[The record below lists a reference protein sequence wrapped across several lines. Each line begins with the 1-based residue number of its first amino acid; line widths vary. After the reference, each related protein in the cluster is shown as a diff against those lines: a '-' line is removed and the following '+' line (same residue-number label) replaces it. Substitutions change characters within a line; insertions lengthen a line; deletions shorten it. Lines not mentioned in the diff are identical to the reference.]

1 MQFLKKVGQPS
12 TKGNLTRNNDYE
24 IKTFTTNLRNR
35 SPMATNSY
43 YSRRSP
49 IKKNERTVDSI
60 GGGEMMYVDPNE
72 VNFRPNEEQHSQM
85 SNNYI
90 MRSPGEVKE
99 EQIPS
104 YRNEYERS
112 QIETSQHMG
121 YTNTNNRIPQFSI
134 DMDKRR
140 ERMSRSPKTINLG
153 ETAQEAEYNIRTIR
167 ERSPKVSR
175 GNSPQDNLVAER
187 SYNVMSETG
196 NIFLDQPMQQGSFAR
211 QNEIIGSPGYM
222 QQTSYEM
229 KGSQDMGN
237 NSREIKFAMNPRDLQ
252 EPMPGILQKMSP
264 HVNVDG
270 ESDSGSDKNDNV
282 NQIKDLKTQ
291 LDNRRSNVILKNDD
305 GMVEGRR
312 IPNEM
317 DKIEDMVRLRE
328 MQENITGEEVKKLVR
343 QYVKAYDPR
352 KDQDGNLIST
362 SQTVLQSTKDDMYN
376 ERYKVLQKMNKLSNI
391 LLSKNRNTL
400 NETDINLNRSY
411 GEKTFDKKTLNS
423 TVIGGQKRTLKRKPK
438 FLYISL
444 AMLSKGL
451 NAEDKTILRWQRI
464 DKGGV
469 VDLAQEQIRKKE
481 KYKIRKMKA
490 KGRAHNLI
498 NPKYKEK
505 AAKIVQAWWRERKE
519 KYKKI
524 LDQIIKIQSVWR
536 GKFTRKYVYDI
547 IFMSYLHQKFLDI
560 MSNTLVGHVR
570 PRVWNALFS
579 RKKLAKET
587 LANLLTRKDDRF
599 SALRI
604 RPYFLRWDAIANFLK
619 RRILK
624 SEKLVIKKGDD
635 EQRKK
640 LLKKYLDEWIL
651 RTNLD
656 KYIGKAKDAEEKKQ
670 KFFGTINLIN
680 GLSNFSK
687 RIVQKNTQD
696 PIKNYLKELLRQ
708 KLLTKIVNNTQ
719 RNNYYIKLRY
729 YLNKWRDAINKGKL
743 KDFKTDVFA
752 KNVTRVHSRMDKI
765 KLKKYFDRWRRQ
777 VPRGKRILDINEGA
791 EILKRFALRTTFMD
805 PLNAF
810 SEKIDNENEREA
822 SLKILI
828 MKRRNLK
835 NNLRDYFNRWKNN
848 TVRLNDKDYRNEIFA
863 TLLKNIAS
871 NYERRILYKR
881 FNQWRQRPKV
891 DVHGEMSKIKN
902 FEIIIK
908 KIFQNNLYPDK
919 EEFLEKLSKTRA
931 DRTLKNAGGKIF
943 KNYGKKDK
951 NLLKYYFY
959 KWRKQI
965 NKDQISDL
973 HKQLLKALIINKQ
986 TINNRNLL
994 YKYFTRWRLF
1004 VGDKRNYDNM
1014 DKLKKVGQG
1023 GDLLSNIHHRRIR
1036 DFITRLYRKMGK
1048 DYRPKIVKD
1057 LVKKLDMPRSN
1068 VRECFDRWRR
1078 ICEKQR
1084 ATENMTIL
1092 KGKFINIGVKN
1103 VKERSNRDLLMKA
1116 FFKWKIL
1123 CRKPEEYY
1131 PKITKGLDLLI
1142 QYFKKNL
1149 CDEPFSKISYYRNFT
1164 RPLNKIIKN
1173 YRNQENRL
1181 LNGKLRNLFG
1191 RWRKLIGD
1199 ENIKDLKTNII
1210 YKTKHY
1216 LNNNMKM
1223 KLLAKYF
1230 TRWKLYRKKGLDVNF
1245 IKGIDTLTNIFK
1257 NNGKQDIFDAF
1268 KYKIDKISKNKGAG
1282 GLARV
1287 SENQKNKLLH
1297 NALYKWYRN
1306 AMNTDPNR
1314 LKKIKTRLR
1323 RFIKRNEEEPRA
1335 KAFFKWRNKIK
1346 MLQFRDKDLL
1356 RAKKIIGNTLRMN
1369 DKKTL
1374 NYYMSTWKKKVQQ
1387 IREEYLKS
1395 LLVKQIKT
1403 SQIVKEQITNESRLR
1418 SALLKWRSKLVP
1430 IDYLDRLKQIRKG
1443 CKLFKRGLKKRDE
1456 RQIFDNINEL
1466 AKYNRKNNLLKIIIN
1481 EINPEIAKY
1490 HMKRCFDVWK
1500 SKVPDT
1506 QRMKNKIKLLFED
1519 YLYSDKVHDG
1529 LFKNPKEDIVNL
1541 FKQYYDKKK
1550 NAAEKIS
1557 KFAKNIN
1564 LVKKYREKMLG
1575 ILKLNKILN
1584 NKEKALN
1591 EIKRIQFIRY
1601 YRQTQKVKNDENAR
1615 IIQKF
1620 IKEKL
1625 RRYFDKKKLIQ
1636 KGAETFNIFIIKK
1649 VFKNIKDKAKDNY
1662 TTKVLKNTITRQEKA
1677 NNDTLRNAFNKWRNI
1692 IPEIKK
1698 DEAANKIINLFRVNK
1713 SKNVRDN
1720 LRLRITKLINIYENY
1735 EDKNKKKLY
1744 WNLHEWLRRA
1754 LVIKNNENAKI
1765 IQAFCR
1771 MKMNQHNEKVA
1782 KEKLRDLFKKDTK
1795 HKLAIIMERASRI
1808 IGGKGEVLYKAL
1820 QDILY
1825 RNPFDKFMDNLKFL
1839 AQVNTLRKIQPKIHE
1854 KLREYYIPKY
1864 LKKWKENTY
1873 DVTVRQTKILQ
1884 KFLRDQYAK
1893 KMERDRQRREE
1904 LLIEIVKRKQKNNL
1918 YKLQLPFNIWS
1929 KKTKLAKMNESAT
1942 KIQNMFRNYLAKE
1955 KAKDLSCQNKWKLLI
1970 RKIIYRNTV
1979 DGLKNAGTQ
1988 RNLRINQKKILTII
2002 FEKKIFDDGQSSLKR
2017 YMDKWKRYVQYY
2029 NKNVNKIQ
2037 NNFRVYLANKEK
2049 NRLKRIN
2056 EILKKT
2062 VIKTDKTLNDTL
2074 RSKLRKWNNR
2084 VKLIDYNENSRIIQR
2099 FIRPKLARLLFNKFQ
2114 NFFYDNGTKK
2124 AIKLLVLA
2132 GKMNKL
2138 LHALNRPSVQ
2148 RFRNNFEKI
2157 STNNKINEN
2166 LRNLV
2171 AKTNNKNNQQMSTRY
2186 FHRWVN
2192 IIDALKNKE
2201 NDSASI
2207 IQRAFLRSK
2216 ALDEKNRLKRIKEL
2230 LTKITVQKH
2239 NISNNKLYIYFTRWL
2254 SNTRIMAIN
2263 ENARIIQD
2271 FCRGIMQ
2278 RCKEQKDLNNKLRMN
2293 KGILKLGEIK
2303 FGKDFIVEKI
2313 KSEINRNKFKKFNDD
2328 LKKHK
2333 LNTLKECFDKI
2344 KKTAF
2349 DNKLKNALKVPDTFR
2364 KRILKKI
2371 IIIWKENTDKVAR
2384 NQAANTIINNWR
2396 KYNLKIKKENR
2407 DEILRDI
2414 FIKLYNKNS
2423 DIQNKYFNRWRDI
2436 TNKIKENFAKRQVAK
2451 YLEERFRI
2459 SNARNNWKKLSKNI
2473 LLKNRNNDLFELINR
2488 TKKYIYLNRLKNP
2501 LVEIARKKF
2510 LTKLKDDKRK
2520 EDILDKLDKIIPRR
2534 DDTNTEIILRKYLL
2548 KWNEQ
2553 KDKLNKREN
2562 NLRKAMDEI
2571 EKRMIKTDVEK
2582 INDAM
2587 LVHKF
2592 NHDLPYI
2599 RSKLF
2604 FSNLRKNA
2612 EKKNKYENL
2621 AKTLE
2626 NADNELKNHNKQ
2638 KLLNKILKLFA
2649 YKKIEGLVNACN
2661 DYDKNIIKP
2670 KYGKEFLQKLF
2681 VNMTNTSQ
2689 YNYENRIDS
2698 TNRPK
2703 TTKLL
2708 FKKKLLKNDNNKIIE
2723 DKQAPIKKCLP
2734 GFVAYLDKKIQ
2745 ERNQNSLN
2753 EIKRFYASNKFCY
2766 LLKKFSNKKIL
2777 PPKEDVIEV
2786 MKREKKYSQ
2795 TRPLYQVKLF
2805 KLLRKKYIR
2814 EITTKLEEPSRLY
2827 KLFYL
2832 INVTQMHKKITSQRF
2847 FREMIRKWRFI
2858 AFTKKMARRKL
2869 ELMYKNL
2876 HASYMQMA
2884 DEIFGDDEVNPSV
2897 IKQFEMFGNNVGM
2910 FTAQEPEVGEELKK
2924 RYYTTVDKR
2933 YVFKNDGS
2941 ANSELRKTFTKEQII
2956 TEKQEVEEEEKEVIS
2971 ERRPINKDLSH
2982 SFREVKTN
2990 GFQRK
2995 YFKKGKEN

>member
-12 TKGNLTRNNDYE
+12 TNNNLTRNNDYE
-24 IKTFTTNLRNR
+24 FKTFTTNLRNR

-49 IKKNERTVDSI
+49 IKKDQRTLDSV
-60 GGGEMMYVDPNE
+60 GVGEMMYVDPNE
-72 VNFRPNEEQHSQM
+72 VNFRQNDESQM

-90 MRSPGEVKE
+90 MRSPGDVKE
-99 EQIPS
+99 ENIPA

-112 QIETSQHMG
+112 QIETSQNMG
-121 YTNTNNRIPQFSI
+121 YANAKESRIPQFSI
-134 DMDKRR
+134 EINKRR
-140 ERMSRSPKTINLG
+140 EKLSRSPKTINLG
-153 ETAQEAEYNIRTIR
+153 ETAQEAEYNIKTVRG
-167 ERSPKVSR
+167 RSPHISR
-175 GNSPQDNLVAER
+175 ANSPQENIVAER

-196 NIFLDQPMQQGSFAR
+196 NIFLDQPMQQGSFIR

-229 KGSQDMGN
+229 KGSQEIGNN
-237 NSREIKFAMNPRDLQ
+237 NSREIRFAMNPRDLQ
-252 EPMPGILQKMSP
+252 EPMPGVLQKMSP

-270 ESDSGSDKNDNV
+270 ESDSGSEKNDNV

-291 LDNRRSNVILKNDD
+291 LDNRRSNVILRNDD
-305 GMVEGRR
+305 GMVESRR

-317 DKIEDMVRLRE
+317 DKIEDMVRSRE
-328 MQENITGEEVKKLVR
+328 MQDNITGEEVKKLVR

-352 KDQDGNLIST
+352 KDQDGNLISD
-362 SQTVLQSTKDDMYN
+362 SQTILQSTKDAMYN

-411 GEKTFDKKTLNS
+411 GEKTFDKRTLNT
-423 TVIGGQKRTLKRKPK
+423 TVIGGQKRTVRRKPK
-438 FLYISL
+438 FLYVSL

-451 NAEDKTILRWQRI
+451 NTEDRTILRYQRV

-469 VDLAQEQIRKKE
+469 VDLAQEQIKKKE
-481 KYKIRKMKA
+481 KYKIKKMKA
-490 KGRAHNLI
+490 KGRGHNMI
-498 NPKYKEK
+498 NPKYREK

-547 IFMSYLHQKFLDI
+547 IFMTYLYQKFFDK
-560 MSNTLVGHVR
+560 MKKVLVNHVR
-570 PRVWNALFS
+570 PRVWDDLFS

-587 LANLLTRKDDRF
+587 LGNLLLRKDNRF

-635 EQRKK
+635 AQRKK

-670 KFFGTINLIN
+670 KFFGVMNLIS
-680 GLSNFSK
+680 GLNNFSK
-687 RIVQKNTQD
+687 RTVQKNTKD
-696 PIKNYLKELLRQ
+696 PIKNYLQELLR
-708 KLLTKIVNNTQ
+708 KKILTKIVNNTQ
-719 RNNYYIKLRY
+719 RNNLNIKLRY
-729 YLNKWRDAINKGKL
+729 YLNRWRDAINKGKL
-743 KDFKTDVFA
+743 KDLKTDVFA

-765 KLKKYFDRWRRQ
+765 KLKKYFDKWRRQ

-791 EILKRFALRTTFMD
+791 EILKRFTLRTTFMD

-810 SEKIDNENEREA
+810 ADKIDNENERETA
-822 SLKILI
+822 LKILI

-848 TVRLNDKDYRNEIFA
+848 TIRLNDKDYRNEIFA
-863 TLLKNIAS
+863 TLVKNLVS
-871 NYERRILYKR
+871 NMERRILYKR

-908 KIFQNNLYPDK
+908 KVFQNNLYPDK
-919 EEFLEKLSKTRA
+919 EEFLDKLSKTRA

-973 HKQLLKALIINKQ
+973 HQQLLKALIINNQ

-994 YKYFTRWRLF
+994 SKYFTRWRLF
-1004 VGDKRNYDNM
+1004 VGDSRNYDNM
-1014 DKLKKVGQG
+1014 DKLKKVRQG

-1068 VRECFDRWRR
+1068 LRECFDRWRR
-1078 ICEKQR
+1078 ICEIQK
-1084 ATENMTIL
+1084 ATENMTLL

-1103 VKERSNRDLLMKA
+1103 VKDRSNRDLLMKA

-1131 PKITKGLDLLI
+1131 PKITRGLDILT

-1149 CDEPFSKISYYRNFT
+1149 CDEPFSKIYYHRNFT
-1164 RPLNKIIKN
+1164 RPLNKIIRN
-1173 YRNQENRL
+1173 YKNQENRL

-1199 ENIKDLKTNII
+1199 ENVKDLKTNII
-1210 YKTKHY
+1210 YKTKNY
-1216 LNNNMKM
+1216 LDNTMKM
-1223 KLLAKYF
+1223 KLLSKYF
-1230 TRWKLYRKKGLDVNF
+1230 TRWKLYRRKGLDVNF
-1245 IKGIDTLTNIFK
+1245 TKGIETITNVFK
-1257 NNGKQDIFDAF
+1257 NYGRQPVFDAF
-1268 KYKIDKISKNKGAG
+1268 KYKIDQISKNKGAG

-1287 SENQKNKLLH
+1287 SENQKKKLLH
-1297 NALYKWYRN
+1297 NALYRWYRG

-1335 KAFFKWRNKIK
+1335 KAFYKWRNKIK

-1356 RAKKIIGNTLRMN
+1356 RAQKIILNNLRMN

-1387 IREEYLKS
+1387 IREQYLKS

-1466 AKYNRKNNLLKIIIN
+1466 AKYNRKNTLLKIIIN

-1490 HMKRCFDVWK
+1490 HMKRCLDIWK

-1506 QRMKNKIKLLFED
+1506 QRMKNKIHLLFED

-1529 LFKNPKEDIVNL
+1529 LFRNSKEDIINL

-1550 NAAEKIS
+1550 RAADKIS

-1564 LVKKYREKMLG
+1564 LVKKYREKMLA

-1601 YRQTQKVKNDENAR
+1601 YRQAQKLKNDENAR

-1625 RRYFDKKKLIQ
+1625 RKLFDKKQLIQ
-1636 KGAETFNIFIIKK
+1636 KGADAFNVFIIKK
-1649 VFKNIKDKAKDNY
+1649 IFNNIKDKAKDNY
-1662 TTKVLKNTITRQEKA
+1662 TTKVIKNTIIRQEKA
-1677 NNDTLRNAFNKWRNI
+1677 NNDSLRNAFNKWRNI

-1698 DEAANKIINLFRVNK
+1698 HEAANKIINLFRTNK
-1713 SKNVRDN
+1713 SKNIRDN
-1720 LRLRITKLINIYENY
+1720 LRLRIIKLINIYENY
-1735 EDKNKKKLY
+1735 EDKNRKKLY
-1744 WNLHEWLRRA
+1744 WSLQEWLRRA
-1754 LVIKNNENAKI
+1754 LIIKNNENART
-1765 IQAFCR
+1765 IQRFCR
-1771 MKMNQHNEKVA
+1771 MKMQQHNEKVA

-1795 HKLAIIMERASRI
+1795 HKLAQIMERSSRI
-1808 IGGKGEVLYKAL
+1808 IGGKGEVVYKAL

-1825 RNPFDKFMDNLKFL
+1825 RNPYDKFIDNLKFL
-1839 AQVNTLRKIQPKIHE
+1839 GKVNTLKKIQPKIHE
-1854 KLREYYIPKY
+1854 IIKEYYLPKY
-1864 LKKWKENTY
+1864 LKRWKENTY

-1904 LLIEIVKRKQKNNL
+1904 LLFEIVQRKQKNNL

-1929 KKTKLAKMNESAT
+1929 KKAKLANMNESAT
-1942 KIQNMFRNYLAKE
+1942 KIQNIFRKYLAKE
-1955 KAKDLSCQNKWKLLI
+1955 KAKDLSSQDKWKYLI
-1970 RKIIYRNTV
+1970 RKIIYRNAV
-1979 DGLKNAGTQ
+1979 DGLKNAGTEK
-1988 RNLRINQKKILTII
+1988 NLKINQKKILKII
-2002 FEKKIFDDGQSSLKR
+2002 YEKKVYEDGQSSLKR
-2017 YMDKWKRYVQYY
+2017 YMDKWRRYVKNY
-2029 NKNVNKIQ
+2029 NDKVNKIQ
-2037 NNFRVYLANKEK
+2037 NNFRIFLANKEK

-2056 EILKKT
+2056 DILKKT
-2062 VIKTDKTLNDTL
+2062 VLKTDKTLTDTL

-2084 VKLIDYNENSRIIQR
+2084 VKLINYNENSRIIQR

-2114 NFFYDNGTKK
+2114 NFFYDNGQKK
-2124 AIKLLVLA
+2124 AIKLLVLV

-2148 RFRNNFEKI
+2148 RFRNNLEKI
-2157 STNNKINEN
+2157 TTNNKINDN
-2166 LRNLV
+2166 LRNIV
-2171 AKTNNKNNQQMSTRY
+2171 TKENDKKNQNMINKY
-2186 FHRWVN
+2186 FYKWAN
-2192 IIDALKNKE
+2192 TIDKLKKKE

-2207 IQRAFLRSK
+2207 IQRAFLRFK
-2216 ALDEKNRLKRIKEL
+2216 ALEQKNKLKKIKEL
-2230 LTKITVQKH
+2230 LIKLTIQKH

-2254 SNTRIMAIN
+2254 SNARIMAIN

-2271 FCRGIMQ
+2271 FCRGIMK

-2293 KGILKLGEIK
+2293 KGILKLVDIR
-2303 FGKDFIVEKI
+2303 FGKDFITEKI
-2313 KSEINRNKFKKFNDD
+2313 ISEINRNKFKKFNDS
-2328 LKKHK
+2328 LKNHK

-2349 DNKLKNALKVPDTFR
+2349 DNQLKNALKVPDSFR
-2364 KRILKKI
+2364 ERILKKI
-2371 IIIWKENTDKVAR
+2371 ITIWKENTDKLAR
-2384 NQAANTIINNWR
+2384 KKGANTIIKNWR
-2396 KYNLKIKKENR
+2396 IYNLKKKKENR
-2407 DEILRDI
+2407 DQILKDI
-2414 FIKLYNKNS
+2414 FIKLYNKDS
-2423 DIQNKYFNRWRDI
+2423 DMKKKYFNRWKDMN
-2436 TNKIKENFAKRQVAK
+2436 NKIKDEFAKKRVAK
-2451 YLEERFRI
+2451 YIAERFRI
-2459 SNARNNWKKLSKNI
+2459 SNARQNWKKLSKNI

-2488 TKKYIYLNRLKNP
+2488 TKKYVYLNKLKNP
-2501 LVEIARKKF
+2501 FIEIARRTF
-2510 LTKLKDDKRK
+2510 ITKLKDDKRK
-2520 EDILDKLDKIIPRR
+2520 EDVLDKLNNIIPRR
-2534 DDTNTEIILRKYLL
+2534 DDTNNEIILRKYFL
-2548 KWNEQ
+2548 KWIEQ
-2553 KDKLNKREN
+2553 KDKINKREN

-2571 EKRMIKTDVEK
+2571 EKRMIKTNVEK

-2612 EKKNKYENL
+2612 ENKNKLENL
-2621 AKTLE
+2621 AKTLQ
-2626 NADNELKNHNKQ
+2626 NADNEIKNQNKQ
-2638 KLLNKILKLFA
+2638 KLLNKILKLYA
-2649 YKKIEGLVNACN
+2649 YKKIEGLINACN
-2661 DYDKNIIKP
+2661 DYDNTILKP

-2681 VNMTNTSQ
+2681 VNMTNRSQ

-2698 TNRPK
+2698 TNKPK

-2708 FKKKLLKNDNNKIIE
+2708 FKKKVLKNDNNKIIE

-2734 GFVAYLDKKIQ
+2734 GFVAYLDRKIKD
-2745 ERNQNSLN
+2745 RNQGSLN
-2753 EIKRFYASNKFCY
+2753 QIKRFYASNKFCY
-2766 LLKKFSNKKIL
+2766 LLKKFTNKQIL

-2795 TRPLYQVKLF
+2795 TRPLYQIKLF

-2832 INVTQMHKKITSQRF
+2832 INVTQMHKKITNQRF

-2924 RYYTTVDKR
+2924 KYYTTVDKR

-2941 ANSELRKTFTKEQII
+2941 TNSELRKTFTKEQII
-2956 TEKQEVEEEEKEVIS
+2956 MEKEEVEEEKEVVS
-2971 ERRPINKDLSH
+2971 ESRPINKDLSR
-2982 SFREVKTN
+2982 SFREVKSN

-2995 YFKKGKEN
+2995 YFKRGKEN